1 MFYYF
6 SNNLSSFLANIDF
19 YFIGYIIQVK
29 ISNAPAS
36 VRNSY
41 YFDHDNDQFWRI
53 KNNKAFFLFKGFM
66 KQYQYIMHSP
76 FALIKAS
83 DRNPKID

>member
-19 YFIGYIIQVK
+19 YFTGYIILVK

-41 YFDHDNDQFWRI
+41 YFDHDNDQIWRMDI
-53 KNNKAFFLFKGFM
+53 TKAF
-66 KQYQYIMHSP
+66 
-76 FALIKAS
+76 
-83 DRNPKID
+83 

>member
-19 YFIGYIIQVK
+19 YFTGYIILVK

-41 YFDHDNDQFWRI
+41 YFDHDND
-53 KNNKAFFLFKGFM
+53 
-66 KQYQYIMHSP
+66 
-76 FALIKAS
+76 
-83 DRNPKID
+83 